1 MRELIH
7 KLHLILCA
15 VKDFEAG
22 YSSDTVGEGKML
34 IEYKDKRYAV
44 FIEEMG
50 KCDDEDAFAAMKR
63 LKYWF

>member
-1 MRELIH
+1 MIELIQ
-7 KLHLILCA
+7 KLYRILCEI
-15 VKDFEAG
+15 KGFNAG
-22 YSSDTVGEGKML
+22 HSSDTIGEGKML

-50 KCDDEDAFAAMKR
+50 KCDDEDTFSAIKK

>member
-1 MRELIH
+1 MIELIQ
-7 KLHLILCA
+7 KLHRILCEI
-15 VKDFEAG
+15 KDFNAG
-22 YSSDTVGEGKML
+22 HSSDTIGSGKMI

-50 KCDDEDAFAAMKR
+50 KCDDEDTFSAMKR

>member
-1 MRELIH
+1 VRELIH
-7 KLHLILCA
+7 KIHRILCE
-15 VKDFEAG
+15 VKDFNAG
-22 YSSDTVGEGKML
+22 YSSDTIGEGKML

-50 KCDDEDAFAAMKR
+50 KCDDEETLKAMNR

>member
-1 MRELIH
+1 MSELIH
-7 KLHLILCA
+7 KIQRILCEI
-15 VKDFEAG
+15 KDFNAG
-22 YSSDTVGEGKML
+22 FSSKTIGEGKML

-50 KCDDEDAFAAMKR
+50 NCNDEDTCEAIDR